1 MSAKPSPDR
10 LLRYTLSVYRS
21 NKSSVDESADFARQY
36 LEKVAPLHAKNGIEM
51 YQQSNWTV
59 RAFRLRD
66 LDPTYHLLTIWR
78 KAYTPVSYRT
88 ALEEMN
94 RRDGR
99 GFVVDVS
106 SPALDHQV
114 ILLRRL
120 TIDMKDHD
128 VTVEFYFRS
137 FAELHKVTSDPEF
150 QAAQATEGPYVNLVH
165 TVVSLG
171 WVEKYIYGGKVVNIG
186 EDGKSTYPPWSELN
200 DLSTAF
206 PAKSEGSSKWS
217 VPAEKKEGV

>member
-1 MSAKPSPDR
+1 MSAKPSPGR
-10 LLRYTLSVYRS
+10 LLRYALSVYRS
-21 NKSSVDESADFARQY
+21 NKSSVDESANFARQY
-36 LEKVAPLHAKNGIEM
+36 LEKVAPLHAKNGIEK
-51 YQQSNWTV
+51 YQQVSLV
-59 RAFRLRD
+59 LRAPPGTSRLEAAAAPHRATG
-66 LDPTYHLLTIWR
+66 L
-78 KAYTPVSYRT
+78 YRT

-99 GFVVDVS
+99 GFVADVS

-120 TIDMKDHD
+120 TIDTKDHD
-128 VTVEFYFRS
+128 VTVELYFRS

-165 TVVSLG
+165 TVVSLR